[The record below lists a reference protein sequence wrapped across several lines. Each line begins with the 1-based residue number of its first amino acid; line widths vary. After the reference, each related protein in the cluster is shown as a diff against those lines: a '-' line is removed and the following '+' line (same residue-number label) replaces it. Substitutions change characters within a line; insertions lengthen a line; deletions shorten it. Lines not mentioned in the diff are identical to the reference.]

1 MPAARL
7 ASPARVTPPPVAGS
21 TARPVAADALQPLR
35 QRLGDALQATAPGPG
50 LYPHPQL
57 DGVML
62 FTAHQPG
69 GLLCGIYEP
78 SVAVILQGR
87 KRVMLGDET
96 LEYDPSRYL
105 LSTMDLPATSTI
117 VDASA
122 ASPYVSLALR
132 LDLREMAALMVEGAP
147 TAGTPAAAADSD
159 IREGRAMATG
169 RIDAALLDAFCRLLE
184 LPQRPEAM
192 PLLEPLVRR
201 EIHILLLT
209 GEQGWRLRQ
218 LVHRGAQT
226 HPVARAVR
234 VLRERFHEPLRVD
247 DLAREARMSVST
259 FHHHF
264 KALTAMSPLQYQKQL
279 RLTEARRLMLADR
292 VEAATAAYR
301 VGYES
306 PSQFSREYSR
316 LFGAPPMRDI
326 AELRAAS

>member
-1 MPAARL
+1 M
-7 ASPARVTPPPVAGS
+7 PPPAPG
-21 TARPVAADALQPLR
+21 PGHPPGPAADALAALR
-35 QRLGDALQATAPGPG
+35 ARLAHALQQASPAQG
-50 LYPHPQL
+50 LVPHPQL
-57 DGVML
+57 AGLML
-62 FTAHQPG
+62 FTTEQPG

-78 SVAVILQGR
+78 SVAVIVQGR

-96 LEYDPSRYL
+96 LEYDASRYL
-105 LSTMDLPATSTI
+105 LSTMDLPATSAILEATP
-117 VDASA
+117 AR
-122 ASPYVSLALR
+122 PYVSLALR

-147 TAGTPAAAADSD
+147 VTGAPVAGREG
-159 IREGRAMATG
+159 REGRAMATG
-169 RIDAALLDAFCRLLE
+169 RTDAALLDAFCRLLE

-218 LVHRGAQT
+218 LVHSGAQT
-226 HPVARAVR
+226 HPVARAVQ
-234 VLRERFHEPLRVD
+234 VLRERFHEPLRID

-279 RLTEARRLMLADR
+279 RLTEARRLMLADK

-326 AELRAAS
+326 AELRASA